1 MVFLTKIQLNPGRRE
16 TLRLLASPQRLH
28 AAVLGAFPPDRLA
41 DATSRVLWRLDQPQR
56 HELSLFVVSQQ
67 RPSLEVLE
75 EQCGWSQQQS
85 GRVADYRPFL
95 DGLDEG
101 QAWRFRLTANPVRS
115 VRTAHGERGKV
126 SPHLTVEQQR
136 EWLVTRA
143 ERHGFSVSD
152 DGGEGA
158 DVQVTRRDRESFVK
172 GAPDEKRR
180 ATISRAQFDGVL
192 QVRDPEVLRSSLIH
206 GIGRAKA
213 YGCGLMTLA
222 PVR

>member
-1 MVFLTKIQLNPGRRE
+1 MFLTKFQLNPTRRE
-16 TLRLLASPQRLH
+16 VLRLIASPQRLH
-28 AAVLGAFPPDRLA
+28 AAVLSTFPPDTTA
-41 DATSRVLWRLDQPQR
+41 AAASRVLWRLDQPQR
-56 HELSLFVVSQQ
+56 HELNLYLVSPA
-67 RPSLEVLE
+67 RPSLEVLQSE
-75 EQCGWSQQQS
+75 FGWSQEPS
-85 GRVADYRPFL
+85 GRVASYGPFL
-95 DGLDEG
+95 DRLDEG

-115 VRTAHGERGKV
+115 VRTAHGQRGKV

-136 EWLVTRA
+136 EWLVTHA

-152 DGGEGA
+152 GDDGPA
-158 DVQVTRRDRESFVK
+158 VDVTRRDRESFVK
-172 GAPDEKRR
+172 GAPDDKRR

-192 QVRDPEVLRSSLIH
+192 LVRDPEVLRSSLTH